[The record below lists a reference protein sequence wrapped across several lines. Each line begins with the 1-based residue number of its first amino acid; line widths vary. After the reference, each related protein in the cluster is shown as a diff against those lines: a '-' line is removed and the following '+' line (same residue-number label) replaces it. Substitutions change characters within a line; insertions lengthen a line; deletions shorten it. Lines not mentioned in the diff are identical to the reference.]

1 MGKSQR
7 RRSIN
12 EGILSQL
19 KLPAFLKTS
28 GGKGLHV
35 VVPLQKEYDWD
46 TVKAFTQ
53 SVVVH
58 MSKTIPSRF
67 VAKSGPKNRVG
78 KIFIDYLRNDQDATT
93 VSAWSLRAR
102 AGMGVSVP
110 VDWEELTDIRS
121 GDHWNLRN
129 VHSRLQRGNEPWKQY
144 EASATDISDAMELLK
159 T

>member
-1 MGKSQR
+1 MK
-7 RRSIN
+7 
-12 EGILSQL
+12 EAAQL
-19 KLPAFLKTS
+19 MKAFLAQLNLPAFLKTS

-35 VVPLQKEYDWD
+35 VVPIHKKHDWN

-93 VSAWSLRAR
+93 VCAWSLRAR
-102 AGMGVSVP
+102 AGIGISIPM
-110 VDWEELTDIRS
+110 DWDELTHIKS
-121 GDHWNLRN
+121 GDHWTLRN
-129 VHSRLQRGNEPWKQY
+129 VHLRLDRGNEPWKQY
-144 EASATDISDAMELLK
+144 KTSATDIFDAMELLK
-159 T
+159 A